1 MYRSVSGGG
10 FGVRLKSGGRVFA
23 GMPLVVLEI
32 SGGGTFGGGTFG
44 GGTFGGEGFAGGCVG
59 AAFTGKG
66 GGMLGGFGICGFA
79 DETGGGVCSGGPN
92 RSFAWACCPQDLTL
106 HGRRNVP
113 FTGAFVPL
121 IKKLPWPLPLPT
133 ML

>member
-1 MYRSVSGGG
+1 MYKSVSGGG

-23 GMPLVVLEI
+23 GIPLTLLEI

-79 DETGGGVCSGGPN
+79 DGTGGGVCSGGPN
-92 RSFAWACCPQDLTL
+92 RSFGMLCCLALACCPQDELTL
-106 HGRRNVP
+106 HGRLNHVASLLREHSFP
-113 FTGAFVPL
+113 
-121 IKKLPWPLPLPT
+121 
-133 ML
+133 